1 MSFFDCLVANFL
13 QKMLVRLTKKFYH
26 DLIVELKA
34 NDIESIPINQN
45 PAAIECENLRQAH
58 ALVESGHMIGK
69 VVVNGPWA

>member
-34 NDIESIPINQN
+34 NDIESIPINQD
-45 PAAIECENLRQAH
+45 PSAIECRKSAP
-58 ALVESGHMIGK
+58 SPRIGW
-69 VVVNGPWA
+69 VRTYDW

>member
-34 NDIESIPINQN
+34 NDIESIPTNQN
-45 PAAIECENLRQAH
+45 LQPLNAENLRQAH

-69 VVVNGPWA
+69 VVVDGPWA